1 MDLILKSAQMAAL
14 LHLGQKRKYNG
25 RPYITHPA
33 RVAARLCY
41 HPKASILVVGAAWLH
56 DVIEECGISA
66 PELERSLPSELVQ
79 VVAELTNPSKQ
90 FPKLSRPERKAMDRS
105 HLSQVSDVAK
115 LVKLV
120 DRTDNLIELS
130 CDLKLDQKIAPD
142 KTFAETY
149 REESKALLRVLE
161 GTDEE
166 LEREF
171 EKALASLSASL

>member
-41 HPKASILVVGAAWLH
+41 HPKATVLMVGAAWLH
-56 DVIEECGISA
+56 DAIEECGISA
-66 PELERSLPSELVQ
+66 IELERSLPPELITLVL
-79 VVAELTNPSKQ
+79 ELTNPSKQ
-90 FPKLSRPERKAMDRS
+90 FPKLPRPERKAMDRS
-105 HLSQVSDVAK
+105 HLGQVSNAAK
-115 LVKLV
+115 LIKLV
-120 DRTDNLIELS
+120 DRADNLVELS
-130 CDLKLDQKIAPD
+130 CDLKLDPKVAPD

-149 REESKALLRVLE
+149 RDESKALLRVLE